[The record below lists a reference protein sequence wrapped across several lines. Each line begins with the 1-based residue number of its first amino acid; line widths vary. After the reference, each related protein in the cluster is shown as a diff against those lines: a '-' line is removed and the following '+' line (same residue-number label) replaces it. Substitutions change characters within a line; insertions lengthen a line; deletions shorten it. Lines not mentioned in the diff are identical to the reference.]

1 MTPETPKQP
10 EEMPETTYPEELFI
24 ECRFTDDGDI
34 NRITFGNVRY
44 IRADLAAKPDKVDVD
59 VAQAALTNL
68 VNGRTLESDHRI
80 AATRIIKA
88 HLNTRNLIPPVEP
101 VRGDA
106 DMDNLADIYIR
117 HTKPD
122 RIQGFYYKP
131 FHVIRDV
138 FKKSDEQEI
147 FRLHEDEPAAREIYE
162 KQHERECVK
171 VGLRRVIA
179 ALTQFPAPDNICEP
193 LAASYGENAEEAKE
207 RGESPQGFATPS
219 PDLDKIVESVKRK
232 KGANNYIED
241 EKQRMRQNQND
252 KIFNAGVIAAIE
264 AVKQARG

>member
-1 MTPETPKQP
+1 MTLETPNQP

-147 FRLHEDEPAAREIYE
+147 FRLHEDKPDAREIYE

-179 ALTQFPAPDNICEP
+179 ALSQSPA
-193 LAASYGENAEEAKE
+193 
-207 RGESPQGFATPS
+207 
-219 PDLDKIVESVKRK
+219 PDLDKIVERLEKLRRK
-232 KGANNYIED
+232 YEPLVDFDLVAIEAS
-241 EKQRMRQNQND
+241 ND
-252 KIFNAGVIAAIE
+252 TLDAAIEIIE
-264 AVKQARG
+264 AVKQVRG